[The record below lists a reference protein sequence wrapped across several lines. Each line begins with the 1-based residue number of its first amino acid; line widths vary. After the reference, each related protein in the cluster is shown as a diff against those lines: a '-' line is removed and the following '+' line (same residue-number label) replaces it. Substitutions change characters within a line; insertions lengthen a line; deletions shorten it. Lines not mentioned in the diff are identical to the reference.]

1 MRKASGGEPSGRHF
15 VSLGGPMKIHIAF
28 PRRLLMLF
36 PIISHVWPFVPELPR
51 LPLIRTMRGALQG
64 ALGKRQQA
72 GLLARRP

>member
-1 MRKASGGEPSGRHF
+1 MPLPKHL
-15 VSLGGPMKIHIAF
+15 VSFGGPIKLHIAF
-28 PRRLLMLF
+28 SKRLLMLF
-36 PIISHVWPFVPELPR
+36 PIVSHVWPFVPELPR